1 MRRVRV
7 SLSRHRIIERCCGSL
22 SSDVA
27 DEGIDVFRARKKD
40 KKKSCARPG
49 HTQIVVVFF
58 SEGGK
63 NPMFSRLLCMRP
75 AASAAALSVVL
86 LPSSSAFLSS
96 EQQQEKSR
104 AGDFDMAAVRR
115 AIEAYRLRENTTK
128 WTFLD
133 RELSSDIAGETGAV
147 YIYAGAARALKLRGE
162 RQYDD
167 FVEAHEAAERQHL
180 SFFEELLDRHTAL
193 LPLWRAAGFGLGFLP
208 TFLAGPP
215 ALFATV
221 ESVESFVVEHYT
233 HQIDHLRSLP
243 VAAPQVTT
251 NTSSQADT
259 DELIRL
265 LEFCCADEL
274 HHKDDARRRRLTAG
288 GKKEIKEDN
297 HGTGTKTIHHEDD
310 DSIIIKLWDRIVRTG
325 SAAAAEAAR
334 RI

>member
-167 FVEAHEAAERQHL
+167 FLEAHEAAERHT
-180 SFFEELLDRHTAL
+180 SPSSWNSSTATRHCCPSGAQ
-193 LPLWRAAGFGLGFLP
+193 
-208 TFLAGPP
+208 P
-215 ALFATV
+215 ALA
-221 ESVESFVVEHYT
+221 SVSSRPS
-233 HQIDHLRSLP
+233 LRGPRPSSP
-243 VAAPQVTT
+243 PSRASSPSSSNTT
-251 NTSSQADT
+251 
-259 DELIRL
+259 LIKSTT
-265 LEFCCADEL
+265 CAL
-274 HHKDDARRRRLTAG
+274 YQWQRR
-288 GKKEIKEDN
+288 K
-297 HGTGTKTIHHEDD
+297 
-310 DSIIIKLWDRIVRTG
+310 
-325 SAAAAEAAR
+325 
-334 RI
+334 